1 MIEPLDLSTFLT
13 VRDLE
18 RAARPQLSPSTLGYF
33 LSGADSQTTLR
44 ANRRAFRKWA
54 IDYRILVDVGRIDT
68 RTRLLGR
75 EVASPILVAPMAYH
89 CLAHPEGELASSRG
103 AAKSS
108 TGYVTSTV
116 ATMPLERIATEFD
129 AAKAVD
135 AGPSAP
141 RWFQL
146 YVNKDRGIT
155 RSLIERADAAG
166 YQALVV
172 TVDVP
177 IMGRRLRDVRNAF
190 TLPPGMV
197 AANLTDVAQGGKEAY
212 HHAYATGRH
221 DSSLTWRDIETFR
234 TMTRMPILLKGVVR
248 GDDALRAIDAGASGV
263 VVSNHGGRQLD
274 SAIASLDALPRVLEA
289 VASRQSAGFEVIVDG
304 GIRWGTDIF
313 KALALGARAVMV
325 GRPIL
330 WGLTLAGEAGVA
342 RVLQILRGE
351 LTSAMALAGCPDIA
365 SITRDMLVRA

>member
-1 MIEPLDLSTFLT
+1 MIEPLDMSTFLT

-18 RAARPQLSPSTLGYF
+18 RVARAELPPSTLGYF
-33 LSGADSQTTLR
+33 KSGAESQTTLR

-54 IDYRILVDVGRIDT
+54 IDYRVMVDVSRVDT
-68 RTRLLGR
+68 RIRLLGR
-75 EVASPILVAPMAYH
+75 DVATPILIAPMAYH
-89 CLAHPEGELASSRG
+89 CLAHPDGELASARA
-103 AAKSS
+103 AAKS
-108 TGYVTSTV
+108 GAPYV
-116 ATMPLERIATEFD
+116 ATTLATKPLEEIATAFD
-129 AAKAVD
+129 AANT
-135 AGPSAP
+135 AGATP

-155 RSLIERADAAG
+155 RSIIERADAAG
-166 YQALVV
+166 YEALVV

-177 IMGRRLRDVRNAF
+177 VMGRRLSDLRNAF
-190 TLPPGMV
+190 TLPPGMT
-197 AANLTDVAQGGKEAY
+197 AANLADAVQGAKNAY

-221 DSSLTWRDIETFR
+221 DPSLTWRDIASFR
-234 TMTRMPILLKGVVR
+234 EITRMPILLKGIVR

-274 SAIASLDALPRVLEA
+274 NAIASLDALPRVLDA
-289 VASRQSAGFEVIVDG
+289 VASRQAAGFDVLVDG

-330 WGLTLAGEAGVA
+330 WGLTVGGEAGVV
-342 RVLQILRGE
+342 RVLQILQNE
-351 LTSAMALAGCPDIA
+351 LTTSMALAGCPDIA
-365 SITRDMLVRA
+365 SITRDLLVPA